1 MKKQLISFLLT
12 CALLAV
18 SLASNAT
25 IHYVYPGGSG
35 AKDGSS
41 WADAAP
47 DIQYLLTPP
56 LIVVPIPTPPFFDTI
71 QPQLVFDRDSIFVA
85 SGTYQRVCMH
95 KEGYQVNNVTTD
107 SCALEK
113 LHFYGGFKG
122 YETSLEQR
130 GDWLATPSIIDAQG
144 GRAVWFEHPTPGAG
158 DVVFD
163 GFIVTG
169 AGRRKEAFRI
179 VNVNTWISH
188 VIIKDNNGIPFFLEH
203 VPFSSNDDSYS
214 ETALNNVVV
223 MNNLGSGWPASVA
236 VSAFSQLKVFN
247 STITK
252 NTCDS
257 VYYQGDPLALFYF
270 YSYQSDFY
278 FYNSIVY
285 NNLNAGTIVNRSF
298 PGHSPELYYK
308 NSIIE
313 STSNPMSDWN
323 VYGTDLGNTLDV
335 NPMLTS
341 GYRLLYGSP
350 AINLGD
356 VNDYPFFQSIML
368 MSQSHPHAFWYAD
381 ADYRGR
387 FYVDPSNQMHLD
399 AGAVQYKGNSSSFK
413 DLEYW
418 LKKKYPSNISAQT
431 NSTDSPDSN
440 VTYLGQKPMVYPTVT
455 TPAQQINITN
465 IPENSAVCLT
475 DILGRMIFSAPLSK
489 GEDMITSPQAPGM
502 YLLVIS
508 QGNKAVSKE
517 LIIVK
522 Q

>member
-1 MKKQLISFLLT
+1 MKKRLSSILLT

-18 SLASNAT
+18 SLVSNAT

-35 AKDGSS
+35 AMDGSS

-47 DIQYLLTPP
+47 NIQELLTPTGS
-56 LIVVPIPTPPFFDTI
+56 LAMSRPIYLADDDT
-71 QPQLVFDRDSIFVA
+71 IFVA
-85 SGTYQRVCMH
+85 GGTYDKVWMH
-95 KEGYQVNNVTTD
+95 RAGYGTTHLYR
-107 SCALEK
+107 CGLCK

-144 GRAVWFEHPTPGAG
+144 DRAVWFEDTIPCAG
-158 DVVFD
+158 KVVFD

-179 VNVNTWISH
+179 VNTNAWISH
-188 VIIKDNNGIPFFLEH
+188 VIIKNNRGIPFFLEH

-223 MNNLGSGWPASVA
+223 MNNHASGWPASVA

-257 VYYQGDPLALFYF
+257 VYYKGDPLALFYF

-285 NNLNAGTIVNRSF
+285 NHLNAGTIVNHSF

-341 GYRLLYGSP
+341 GYRLQSGSP

-356 VNDYPFFQSIML
+356 VSDYPFFQSIML

-387 FYVDPSNQMHLD
+387 FYLDSSNQMHLD

-418 LKKKYPSNISAQT
+418 LKKKYPSNSSTQT
-431 NSTDSPDSN
+431 NANDNSDSGA
-440 VTYLGQKPMVYPTVT
+440 TLLGQKIIVYPTAT
-455 TPAQQINITN
+455 TPTQEVTITN
-465 IPENSAVCLT
+465 IPENSTAYFT
-475 DILGRMIFSAPLSK
+475 DILGRMIFSAPLSVE
-489 GEDMITSPQAPGM
+489 EDMIRSPQAPGL
-502 YLLVIS
+502 YILVVK
-508 QGNKAVSKE
+508 QDNKILSKD
-517 LIIVK
+517 IVIVK
-522 Q
+522 